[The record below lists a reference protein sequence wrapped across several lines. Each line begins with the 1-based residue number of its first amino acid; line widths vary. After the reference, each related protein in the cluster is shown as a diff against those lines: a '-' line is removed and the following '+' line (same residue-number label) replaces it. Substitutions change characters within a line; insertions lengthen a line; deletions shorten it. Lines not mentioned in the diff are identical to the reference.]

1 MMTKLFE
8 AATLGSIDVKNRIFM
23 APLTRN
29 RADNQTDILPD
40 MAIDYYRQRAS
51 AGLIITEATQ
61 ISPMGKGYFAAP
73 GIYTQEQT
81 AQWKKIVD
89 AVHEEGGKIVLQL
102 WHVGRISHTS
112 LLPDNARPHAPS
124 AVKAKAE
131 TFTENGFESCSDP
144 VEMTEDDIK
153 STISDYK
160 TAVQNCI
167 TAGFDGVEVHAANG
181 YLIQQ
186 FLSDQTNKRTD
197 QYGGNI
203 ENRARFLFEILD
215 AVTGVMPADKVG
227 IRFSPMVQ
235 GTNDLKATN
244 PLEDYTYIIDK
255 LNNYSLAYMHF
266 VEKFSHAALRNEDE
280 HAVMVL
286 REKWDGFYIANG
298 DYNLIDATVAV
309 NSGFADAIA
318 FGKPF
323 IANPDLPYRLK
334 TGAAFNPDRTDTY
347 YGGGAEGYTDY
358 PFLKST

>member
-1 MMTKLFE
+1 
-8 AATLGSIDVKNRIFM
+8 
-23 APLTRN
+23 
-29 RADNQTDILPD
+29 
-40 MAIDYYRQRAS
+40 
-51 AGLIITEATQ
+51 
-61 ISPMGKGYFAAP
+61 
-73 GIYTQEQT
+73 
-81 AQWKKIVD
+81 
-89 AVHEEGGKIVLQL
+89 
-102 WHVGRISHTS
+102 
-112 LLPDNARPHAPS
+112 
-124 AVKAKAE
+124 
-131 TFTENGFESCSDP
+131 
-144 VEMTEDDIK
+144 
-153 STISDYK
+153 
-160 TAVQNCI
+160 
-167 TAGFDGVEVHAANG
+167 
-181 YLIQQ
+181 
-186 FLSDQTNKRTD
+186 
-197 QYGGNI
+197 
-203 ENRARFLFEILD
+203 RFLFEILD